1 MVNRVKY
8 KFILRTDQIAKSG
21 GQNIYL
27 YANVNGKKIYLS
39 IGHEIP
45 VKFWNEAD
53 QVVKNGFRD
62 TTKINQKITSIT
74 KELSMIIQRADAT
87 GAIVTTDNFKAILK
101 NPGYNDDFII
111 FMQKTTEK
119 EAADFKIAKQT
130 EMDHLS
136 LIDKVQKIKGR
147 IPFSQIT
154 VKLWSD
160 IEANLIKSGCKKN
173 TIFKYFTDL
182 QVFINKAIRDG
193 IITINPWLTVVVK
206 KEKTRRE
213 FLDLSE
219 IKKLENYF
227 RSTINK
233 KQKNASAAF
242 LFGCYTG
249 LRFSDLKK
257 LQWTNIIDDWILFTI
272 KKTATPDKVPL
283 NIPAL
288 NILKMLKKEKENI
301 FTLYQ
306 DVNTTIKAICTEV
319 GINKKITFHCS
330 RHTFATISLL
340 LSKDIATVSKLLG
353 HSNISTTQI
362 YAHIIDESKLSVV
375 NLWNE
380 KPVKKTANKP
390 R

>member
-62 TTKINQKITSIT
+62 TARINQKITSIT
-74 KELSMIIQRADAT
+74 KELSIILQRADAS
-87 GAIVTTDNFKAILK
+87 GAIVTTDNFKAVLK
-101 NPGYNDDFII
+101 NPGHNDDFIV

-136 LIDKVQKIKGR
+136 LIDKVRKLKGR
-147 IPFSQIT
+147 IPFDQIT

-160 IEANLIKSGCKKN
+160 IEASLTKSGCGKN
-173 TIFKYFTDL
+173 TVFKYFADL

-227 RSTINK
+227 RSPINK
-233 KQKNASAAF
+233 KQKNACAAF

-272 KKTATPDKVPL
+272 KKTATPDKIPL

-306 DVNTTIKAICTEV
+306 DVNTTIKAICAEV

-340 LSKDIATVSKLLG
+340 LSKDIVTVSKLLG

-362 YAHIIDESKLSVV
+362 YAHIIDESKLNVV

-380 KPVKKTANKP
+380 KPVKKPVKNP
-390 R
+390 G